1 MFYWKEPEKD
11 QVNKEQKRNGC
22 GSSSRTSFTEVI
34 RLTTKKPLRVGQ
46 LLEKNIKW
54 LFPLPTGLFIFL
66 MMIFP
71 VLYTFYVSLTDW
83 DMISGGMISFIGLDN
98 YVNLLKEPRFFN
110 AVKLTLYFTLIAVG
124 VEVILG
130 VLIALILNRD
140 FRGKNLVKLI
150 LLLPMV
156 ATPVAIGL
164 AWTLFYEPTIGLGNY
179 GLKLL
184 GLPPSQWLGS
194 KMMVIP
200 SLALVDIWEWTP
212 MITLIVLAGLA
223 GLPQESFEAAIV
235 DGATRLQI
243 IRYVTLPLLRP
254 TILIAL
260 VLRSID
266 ALKTFDIIYVM
277 TTGGPGFASETL
289 NIFAYNLSF
298 NYFRFGAASAA
309 LVALFTLVLAC
320 NLVVLWMRKT
330 YEL

>member
-1 MFYWKEPEKD
+1 MF
-11 QVNKEQKRNGC
+11 
-22 GSSSRTSFTEVI
+22 S
-34 RLTTKKPLRVGQ
+34 KKPFRVNQ
-46 LLEKNIKW
+46 LIEKNIKW
-54 LFPLPTGLFIFL
+54 IFPLPTVLFIFL

-71 VLYTFYVSLTDW
+71 LIYTFYVSLTDW
-83 DMISGGMISFIGLDN
+83 DMISGGQISFIGLDN
-98 YVNLLKEPRFFN
+98 YVSLFKEPRFFN
-110 AVKLTLYFTLIAVG
+110 AVKLTLYFTILAVG
-124 VEVILG
+124 VEVVLG
-130 VLIALILNRD
+130 VAIALILNRD
-140 FRGKNLVKLI
+140 FRGKNLVKLM

-179 GLKLL
+179 ALQLL
-184 GLPPSQWLGS
+184 GLPPSAWLGS
-194 KMMVIP
+194 SKMVIP

-223 GLPQESFEAAIV
+223 GLPLETFEAAVV
-235 DGATRLQI
+235 DGASRLQI
-243 IRYVTLPLLRP
+243 IRHVTLPLLRP

-260 VLRSID
+260 VLRCID

-289 NIFAYNLSF
+289 NIYSYNLSF

-309 LVALFTLVLAC
+309 LVALFTLVLGC
-320 NLVVLWMRKT
+320 SVLVLWMRKT

>member
-1 MFYWKEPEKD
+1 
-11 QVNKEQKRNGC
+11 
-22 GSSSRTSFTEVI
+22 
-34 RLTTKKPLRVGQ
+34 
-46 LLEKNIKW
+46 
-54 LFPLPTGLFIFL
+54 

-83 DMISGGMISFIGLDN
+83 DMISGGRISFIGLDN

-110 AVKLTLYFTLIAVG
+110 SIKLTLYFTIMAVG
-124 VEVILG
+124 IEVVLG
-130 VLIALILNRD
+130 VAIALILNRD

-179 GLKLL
+179 ALKLL
-184 GLPPSQWLGS
+184 GLPASQWLGS
-194 KMMVIP
+194 SKMVIP

-223 GLPQESFEAAIV
+223 SLPQEAFEAALV
-235 DGATRLQI
+235 DGATPLQI
-243 IRYVTLPLLRP
+243 IRDVTLPLLRP

-260 VLRSID
+260 VLRCID

-289 NIFAYNLSF
+289 NIYAYNLSF

-320 NLVVLWMRKT
+320 NLLVLWMRKT

>member
-1 MFYWKEPEKD
+1 MSA
-11 QVNKEQKRNGC
+11 NKPFR
-22 GSSSRTSFTEVI
+22 
-34 RLTTKKPLRVGQ
+34 PGQ
-46 LLEKNIKW
+46 LIEKNIKW
-54 LFPLPTGLFIFL
+54 LFPLPTGVFIFL

-71 VLYTFYVSLTDW
+71 ILYTFYVSLTDW

-98 YVNLLKEPRFFN
+98 YVNLLKDPRFYN
-110 AVKLTLYFTLIAVG
+110 AVRLTIYFTVLAVA
-124 VEVILG
+124 VEVVLG
-130 VLIALILNRD
+130 VVIALILNRD

-179 GLKLL
+179 ALKLL
-184 GLPPSQWLGS
+184 GLPPSKWLGS
-194 KMMVIP
+194 KVMVIP

-223 GLPQESFEAAIV
+223 TLPQESFEAAIV
-235 DGATRLQI
+235 DGASRGQI

-260 VLRSID
+260 ILRSID

-289 NIFAYNLSF
+289 NLYAYNLSF

-320 NLVVLWMRKT
+320 NLVVLWMRKS